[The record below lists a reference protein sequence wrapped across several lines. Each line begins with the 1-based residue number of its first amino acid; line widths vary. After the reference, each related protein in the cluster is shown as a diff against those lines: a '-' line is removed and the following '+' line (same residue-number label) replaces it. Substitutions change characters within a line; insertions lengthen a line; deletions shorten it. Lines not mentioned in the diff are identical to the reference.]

1 MMHKSHRGAPVVVV
15 LEAEVVSLQQV
26 ELLAHLLEQ
35 QPPAR
40 LRLKILHVSS
50 RNTLCLV
57 CWERTLLFTGDT
69 NS

>member
-1 MMHKSHRGAPVVVV
+1 MVVV

-40 LRLKILHVSS
+40 LGLKILHISS
-50 RNTLCLV
+50 RNTLGLV
-57 CWERTLLFTGDT
+57 GWE
-69 NS
+69 

>member
-1 MMHKSHRGAPVVVV
+1 MLRWFCIKFIILLFCILHKSHRGAPVVVV

-40 LRLKILHVSS
+40 LGLKILRVS
-50 RNTLCLV
+50 
-57 CWERTLLFTGDT
+57 
-69 NS
+69 